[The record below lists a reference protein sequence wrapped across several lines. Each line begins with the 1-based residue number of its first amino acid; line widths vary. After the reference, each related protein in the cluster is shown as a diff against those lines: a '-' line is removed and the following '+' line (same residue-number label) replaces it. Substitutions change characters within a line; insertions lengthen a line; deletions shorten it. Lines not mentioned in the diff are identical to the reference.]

1 MNERDDLKDLKK
13 RAGIVED
20 HSYNSELAAD
30 MDYLDNIPK
39 AVGVITA
46 MLKGAQLGDYAK
58 KSIAGALA
66 TLMDTSKTLRK
77 KRRNQGKP
85 QR

>member
-1 MNERDDLKDLKK
+1 MSERDDLNDIKK
-13 RAGIVED
+13 RAGIIED
-20 HSYNSELAAD
+20 HSELRAD

-46 MLKGAQLGDYAK
+46 MLKGVDLGDYAK
-58 KSIAGALA
+58 KSIAGALK
-66 TLMDTSKTLRK
+66 TLMDTSKALRQ
-77 KRRNQGKP
+77 KRRNQGRP

>member
-1 MNERDDLKDLKK
+1 MSERDDLNDIKK
-13 RAGIVED
+13 RAGIIED
-20 HSYNSELAAD
+20 HSELRAD

-46 MLKGAQLGDYAK
+46 MLKGVDLGDYAK
-58 KSIAGALA
+58 KSIAGALK
-66 TLMDTSKTLRK
+66 TLMDTSKVLRQ
-77 KRRNQGKP
+77 KRRNQGRP

>member
-1 MNERDDLKDLKK
+1 MSERDDLDDIKK

-20 HSYNSELAAD
+20 HSELMAD

-46 MLKGAQLGDYAK
+46 MLKGVELGDYAK
-58 KSIAGALA
+58 RSIAGALK
-66 TLMDTSKTLRK
+66 TLMDTSKTLRQ

-85 QR
+85 RR